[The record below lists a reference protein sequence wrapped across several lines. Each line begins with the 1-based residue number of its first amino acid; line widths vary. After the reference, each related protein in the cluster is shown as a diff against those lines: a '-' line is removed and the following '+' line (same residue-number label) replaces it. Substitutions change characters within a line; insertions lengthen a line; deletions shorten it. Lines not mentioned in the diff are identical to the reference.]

1 MKRLTVALIAA
12 LSSPLVLAFE
22 KPYVGIDYQLGT
34 YSESNF
40 EVNPEALRL
49 RGGTEINPYFAVE
62 AHVGVGTQADVATL
76 NLGIQSDIKVESF
89 YGLFVRPQ
97 IKVSDF
103 ATVYGLFGST
113 YLDVSQSATAL
124 QPSHKDFGKSFSY
137 GLGADFQ
144 VYKKVRLGADYINYI
159 DGYTAVS
166 FGVRM
171 PIE

>member
-62 AHVGVGTQADVATL
+62 AQAGIGSQSDVATVGG
-76 NLGIQSDIKVESF
+76 GIRSDIKIESF
-89 YGLFVRPQ
+89 YALFARPQ

-103 ATVYGLFGST
+103 ATVYGLLGSS
-113 YLDVSQSATAL
+113 YVDVSKSATAL
-124 QPSHKDFGKSFSY
+124 QPAYKDFGKSFSY
-137 GLGADFQ
+137 GVGADFQ
-144 VYKKVRLGADYINYI
+144 VYKAIRLGADYIHYI
-159 DGYTAVS
+159 NGYTAVS
-166 FGVRM
+166 FGMRM